1 MKKQPM
7 KWEQIFANHI
17 SNEGF
22 ISKIYKGLIQ
32 LNTKNT
38 NNLIKKWAKKLN
50 RHFQKKKFK

>member
-1 MKKQPM
+1 M

-50 RHFQKKKFK
+50 RHFQKKKVK